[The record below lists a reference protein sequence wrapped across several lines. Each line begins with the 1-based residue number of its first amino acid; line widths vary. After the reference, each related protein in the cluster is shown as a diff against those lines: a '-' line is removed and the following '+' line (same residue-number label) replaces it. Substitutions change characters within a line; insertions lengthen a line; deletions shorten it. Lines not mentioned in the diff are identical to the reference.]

1 MNFSFWRVARI
12 QYSFFLRLSAYAFHC
27 SSYSTYNNN
36 SKRIGNNNNKMTSIA
51 NKNAHS
57 AVSVPLKSS
66 DMSVIKNRSNM
77 NELEAETIE
86 VVPELPFND
95 SEDDFSE
102 YSDENET
109 TVYKG
114 QPFGLNDMDDDE
126 EPFDEYGNK
135 SAFVRVQFSSE
146 WRTCKFDFNRCGL
159 SALIIF

>member
-1 MNFSFWRVARI
+1 
-12 QYSFFLRLSAYAFHC
+12 
-27 SSYSTYNNN
+27 
-36 SKRIGNNNNKMTSIA
+36 
-51 NKNAHS
+51 
-57 AVSVPLKSS
+57 
-66 DMSVIKNRSNM
+66 M

-102 YSDENET
+102 YSDENEA